1 MKFLY
6 TGLGILAVCLLL
18 CIVMT
23 TVLDRFTSEAVS
35 HMEQARSL
43 GEAGAYE
50 QAARYVEKASVNW
63 ENRMGFFGIILP
75 HDHLDEVGS
84 AFRRAQ
90 VYAKNDNGDEFGPIC
105 VELIDTLR
113 NLSEM
118 ETPHYYN
125 VF

>member
-1 MKFLY
+1 MKYLY
-6 TGLGILAVCLLL
+6 TGLGILLACLLL
-18 CIVMT
+18 CLVMT
-23 TVLDRFTSEAVS
+23 TVLGRFTGEAVS
-35 HMEQARSL
+35 QMERARAL

-50 QAARYVEKASVNW
+50 QAARWVEKASGDW
-63 ENRMGFFGIILP
+63 ERRMGFFGIMMP

-84 AFRRAQ
+84 AFRKALA
-90 VYAKNDNGDEFGPIC
+90 YAGNANDEEFSPIC